1 MTTRQ
6 ETTMQTSSTTEG
18 TNAARTTNWTIDGS
32 HTNATFSVRHLM
44 ISNVRG
50 EFQKVSG
57 TVTYDPAKPEASTVK
72 AEIDVASIST
82 REAQRDT
89 HLRSADFFDAE
100 NFPKIT
106 FESTAFRRGD
116 KHLELVGNLTI
127 RGTTRE
133 VVLAI
138 EGPTAEQTDPWGNVR
153 VGASATTK
161 IKRSDFQMTWNTVL
175 EAGGVVVGDEIS
187 IALDVELIKQK

>member
-1 MTTRQ
+1 
-6 ETTMQTSSTTEG
+6 MQTISTAEG
-18 TNAARTTNWTIDGS
+18 TTAARTTTWTIDGS

-57 TVTYDPAKPEASTVK
+57 TVSYDPAKPEATTVK
-72 AEIDVASIST
+72 AEIDVTSIST
-82 REAQRDT
+82 REPQRDA

-100 NFPKIT
+100 KFPTIT

-116 KHLELVGNLTI
+116 KNLELVGKLTI

-138 EGPTAEQTDPWGNVR
+138 DGPTAEQTDPWGNVR
-153 VGASATTK
+153 IGASATTK
-161 IKRSDFQMTWNTVL
+161 IKRSDFNMTWNTVL